1 LEEIQAMSSAAAEE
15 KTEASGGAA
24 AASSAPA
31 AGGNKL
37 VLILTLVNTL
47 VTVGII
53 AILLVSLKQQKSAP
67 TVADIKTQG
76 EAKAHG
82 EEKVE
87 GHGEKKAEEG
97 HGGGGE
103 HGAEHGKAEAK
114 KPADFGKMVTLEQ
127 FTVNLSTPGSSSS
140 KFVRVNVS
148 LEVAND
154 DTEAEVTA
162 KMPQIRNVIIDL
174 FNSKRVSDLSTVDG
188 RDYLREEIKN
198 ALNGFL
204 VHGKVKGVFFT
215 NFMLAS

>member
-1 LEEIQAMSSAAAEE
+1 MSSAAAEE
-15 KTEASGGAA
+15 KPEAAA
-24 AASSAPA
+24 SAGAASSAPA
-31 AGGNKL
+31 SGGNKL

-53 AILLVSLKQQKSAP
+53 AILFVSLKQQKAAP
-67 TVADIKTQG
+67 NVGDIKATSETKPQA
-76 EAKAHG
+76 EAKG
-82 EEKVE
+82 E
-87 GHGEKKAEEG
+87 GHGEKTAAEG
-97 HGGGGE
+97 HGEGGE
-103 HGAEHGKAEAK
+103 HGGEHGKSEAK
-114 KPADFGKMVTLEQ
+114 KPAEFGKMVTLDQ

-154 DTEAEVTA
+154 DTEAEVNA

-174 FNSKRVSDLSTVDG
+174 FNSKRVSDLSTADG

>member
-1 LEEIQAMSSAAAEE
+1 MSSAAAEE
-15 KTEASGGAA
+15 KPEAAA
-24 AASSAPA
+24 SAGAASSAPA
-31 AGGNKL
+31 SGGNKL

-53 AILLVSLKQQKSAP
+53 AILFVSLKQQKAAP
-67 TVADIKTQG
+67 NVGDIKATSETKPQ
-76 EAKAHG
+76 A
-82 EEKVE
+82 EEKGE
-87 GHGEKKAEEG
+87 GHGEKKAAEG
-97 HGGGGE
+97 HGEGGE
-103 HGAEHGKAEAK
+103 HAGEHGKSEAK
-114 KPADFGKMVTLEQ
+114 KPAEFGKMVTLDQ

-154 DTEAEVTA
+154 DTEAEVNA

-174 FNSKRVSDLSTVDG
+174 FNSKRVSDLSTADG

>member
-1 LEEIQAMSSAAAEE
+1 MASAAAEE
-15 KTEASGGAA
+15 KADSHGSAGGSSSGSG
-24 AASSAPA
+24 S
-31 AGGNKL
+31 GGNKL
-37 VLILTLVNTL
+37 VLILTLVNTV

-53 AILLVSLKQQKSAP
+53 AILLISLKQQKSTP
-67 TVADIKTQG
+67 SVADIKTQG
-76 EAKAHG
+76 DAKAHG
-82 EEKVE
+82 DEKAE
-87 GHGEKKAEEG
+87 GHGENKSAEG
-97 HGGGGE
+97 HGESGE
-103 HGAEHGKAEAK
+103 HGAEQGKPEAK
-114 KPADFGKMVTLEQ
+114 KPAEFGKMVTLEQ

-154 DTEAEVTA
+154 DTEAEVNA

-174 FNSKRVSDLSTVDG
+174 FNSKRVSDLSTADG

>member
-1 LEEIQAMSSAAAEE
+1 MSSAAAEE
-15 KTEASGGAA
+15 KSEAA
-24 AASSAPA
+24 ASAGGASSAPA
-31 AGGNKL
+31 GGGNKL

-53 AILLVSLKQQKSAP
+53 AILLVSLKQQKAAP
-67 TVADIKTQG
+67 NVGDIKAQE
-76 EAKAHG
+76 EAKAHA
-82 EEKVE
+82 EEKGE
-87 GHGEKKAEEG
+87 GHGEKKAAEG
-97 HGGGGE
+97 HGEGGE
-103 HGAEHGKAEAK
+103 HGGEHGKTEAK
-114 KPADFGKMVTLEQ
+114 KPAEFGKMVTLEQ
-127 FTVNLSTPGSSSS
+127 FTVNLSTPGSTAS

-154 DTEAEVTA
+154 DTEAEVNA

-174 FNSKRVSDLSTVDG
+174 FNSKRVSDLSTADG